1 MKATPLIVPIKS
13 AGFRSNELDFIQ
25 YSAAGIS
32 VYILEENTEKKW
44 QLLFLNTQALRVT
57 TWESANEVLR
67 QLPHE
72 GGFFELFGSDLCRS
86 LGVGTHEYMQFARHF
101 VISCYD
107 QVVEVVAYEV
117 KITCMP

>member
-1 MKATPLIVPIKS
+1 
-13 AGFRSNELDFIQ
+13 
-25 YSAAGIS
+25 

-44 QLLFLNTQALRVT
+44 HVLFRNTQALRVT

-67 QLPHE
+67 TLPHE
-72 GGFFELFGSDLCRS
+72 GGFFELFDSDLCRS
-86 LGVGTHEYMQFARHF
+86 LGAGIREYMQSARHF

-117 KITCMP
+117 TITCMP